1 MSVQAATKSTDPGI
15 VEQIEIFSN
24 KNEGKSIDL
33 TGGFS
38 SLTYIESI
46 MSDTIRVNLIILLLI
61 LAKDLKE
68 KLLQKLSL

>member
-38 SLTYIESI
+38 SLTYTESI
-46 MSDTIRVNLIILLLI
+46 MSDTIKVNYSP
-61 LAKDLKE
+61 K
-68 KLLQKLSL
+68 

>member
-24 KNEGKSIDL
+24 KDESKSIDL

-38 SLTYIESI
+38 SLT
-46 MSDTIRVNLIILLLI
+46 
-61 LAKDLKE
+61 
-68 KLLQKLSL
+68 